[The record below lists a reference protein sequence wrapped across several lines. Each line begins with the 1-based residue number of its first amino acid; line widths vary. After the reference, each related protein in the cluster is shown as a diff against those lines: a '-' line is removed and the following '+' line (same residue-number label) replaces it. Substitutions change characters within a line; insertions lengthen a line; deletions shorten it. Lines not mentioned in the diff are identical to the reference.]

1 MFFAKKS
8 AIFRE
13 KFRDFFRFFRTF
25 SSFFSC
31 AFRAF
36 RAFRDFQPIL
46 AALIKAADSL
56 KNSTSLDFRPGTP
69 ATGSL

>member
-1 MFFAKKS
+1 VDACIASGDQAAQRRYAATEEPGCELYFGSGVFFEKKS

-13 KFRDFFRFFRTF
+13 IFRDFFRFFRTF

-36 RAFRDFQPIL
+36 RAFRDF
-46 AALIKAADSL
+46 
-56 KNSTSLDFRPGTP
+56 
-69 ATGSL
+69 